1 MKGPSDRP
9 VLVQVD
15 GLAVSYG
22 AVRAVRGVSL
32 ALHRDECLGV
42 VGANGAG
49 KTSLLAAITGLVR
62 PAAGSVSLDDEPIT
76 GSKAEANVRRGL
88 VLVPERRQLFASMS
102 VRDNLL
108 LGSYVL
114 GRDRRVL
121 EQLERVEALFPILA
135 ERRDQRAGTL
145 SGGEQQMLAIGRG
158 LMSFPRVLMVDEP
171 SLGLAPVVVDAV
183 ADALHELRRQGLTLL
198 IVEQNVRLA
207 MALADHLLVMEQGVI
222 VHEAGA
228 GASLDQEALLAA
240 YLGGPGTDRVEGVV
254 ERVSE
259 GSSAEGCVEEGGT
272 SRSVLRS
279 GAKEQER
286 ESR

>member
-1 MKGPSDRP
+1 MTTVTDRP
-9 VLVQVD
+9 TVLHVE
-15 GLAVSYG
+15 GLSVSYG

-32 ALHRDECLGV
+32 ALHEDECLGV

-49 KTSLLAAITGLVR
+49 KSSLLAGISGLVR
-62 PAAGSVSLDDEPIT
+62 PSGGSVSLGGDDVT
-76 GSKAEANVRRGL
+76 GSRTEDNVRRGL

-108 LGSYVL
+108 LGSYVH
-114 GRDRRVL
+114 GRDRRVP
-121 EQLERVEALFPILA
+121 EELERVEALFPILA
-135 ERRDQRAGTL
+135 ERREQRAGTL

-183 ADALHELRRQGLTLL
+183 ADALRELRRQGLTLL

-222 VHEAGA
+222 VRETGA
-228 GASLDQEALLAA
+228 GSALSQEALIAA
-240 YLGGPGTDRVEGVV
+240 YLGGTGTGSMDGAPGDTSGDMG
-254 ERVSE
+254 
-259 GSSAEGCVEEGGT
+259 EEI
-272 SRSVLRS
+272 SRSLLQTELS
-279 GAKEQER
+279 KGEQK
-286 ESR
+286 

>member
-1 MKGPSDRP
+1 MKQPSDRP

-183 ADALHELRRQGLTLL
+183 ADALRELRRQGLTLL

-207 MALADHLLVMEQGVI
+207 MALADHILVMEQGVI

-240 YLGGPGTDRVEGVV
+240 YLGGPGTDRVEVV
-254 ERVSE
+254 ADSVLE
-259 GSSAEGCVEEGGT
+259 GSSAEGCVEEEGT
-272 SRSVLRS
+272 SRSVLGS
-279 GAKEQER
+279 GADER
-286 ESR
+286 EGR